1 MIRPIRQILHATAA
15 CLVVTAT
22 ARAQS
27 TSPAGCED
35 AAIRI
40 STGGI
45 PRVGAPQWNDWMT
58 LTGCG
63 NRGAAAV
70 AGALRSDAV
79 RTETELTRLDH
90 LASVL
95 DGWFQ
100 PSLVAAYQSLLRTP
114 DASWAVR
121 LRAMWLLGGL
131 YAPATDVAGPLQ
143 GFMASRGCDRYERVT
158 ALREAPG
165 TLPPM
170 AFDQV
175 RDAMS
180 AAAND
185 GYAPEYVR
193 TTARCWEGVIQD
205 AAVMT
210 DRGVRDERVVVDA
223 PPPPPTTVVIEPPVR
238 VVYDCD
244 NRYVFYN
251 EAGYDLA
258 VRYAGYGA
266 GVLRVAHGGP
276 FVWMAARFGP
286 MQFWVGDSPIVY
298 TSAMYRPCGGRRIVV
313 GPVIYPWY
321 GWRAGLG
328 VYVGPRYVVPRYG
341 PPPRYVVP
349 RPNHPVMVVPPRR
362 GRDDD
367 DWDRRVPRGRPEGRD
382 GDDHRTYG
390 DRGVAVPR
398 GGPPAPSGAAP
409 PSAPPSKPGPK
420 GDAPRGG
427 DRREERFAEP
437 KKHEGRNPGRPEFR
451 TP

>member
-1 MIRPIRQILHATAA
+1 MTRRQWAVTLLAFALAPAA
-15 CLVVTAT
+15 
-22 ARAQS
+22 AQPVS
-27 TSPAGCED
+27 QAAQAVAPAGCED

-40 STGGI
+40 SSGGL
-45 PRVGAPQWNDWMT
+45 PRVGTPTWNDWMT

-63 NRGAAAV
+63 NRGAAAI

-90 LASVL
+90 LASIL

-100 PSLVAAYQSLLRTP
+100 PSLVAAYQSLLRAP

-143 GFMASRGCDRYERVT
+143 GFMASRRCERYDRVT
-158 ALREAPG
+158 TMRDAPA
-165 TLPPM
+165 TLP
-170 AFDQV
+170 AAAYDQV
-175 RDAMS
+175 RDAF
-180 AAAND
+180 AATAND
-185 GYAPEYVR
+185 GYAPEYIR
-193 TTARCWEGVIQD
+193 TTARCWEGVVQE
-205 AAVMT
+205 AVTMG
-210 DRGVRDERVVVDA
+210 DRGVRDDRVVVEG
-223 PPPPPTTVVIEPPVR
+223 PPPMPPTTVVVDPPIR

-276 FVWMAARFGP
+276 FVWVAARFGP
-286 MQFWVGDSPIVY
+286 IQFWVGDSPVVY
-298 TSAMYRPCGGRRIVV
+298 TSVMYRPCGGRRIVV

-328 VYVGPRYVVPRYG
+328 VYVGPRYMAPRYG

-362 GRDDD
+362 GRGDE
-367 DWDRRVPRGRPEGRD
+367 WGDRRQPPGRPE
-382 GDDHRTYG
+382 
-390 DRGVAVPR
+390 
-398 GGPPAPSGAAP
+398 
-409 PSAPPSKPGPK
+409 KPGAN
-420 GDAPRGG
+420 GDAPKGG
-427 DRREERFAEP
+427 DGRAERIAEP
-437 KKHEGRNPGRPEFR
+437 KTHEGRKPGRPEFR
-451 TP
+451 P